1 MLYWD
6 ADRRLSV
13 AMVSNNT
20 LAPGLQQ
27 RLQRALVAFAEN
39 RTTDA
44 VDELRS
50 ELPDNPVQPGNYL
63 LPSGEIV
70 VVSTEENRMSVA
82 RRGIRYRAY
91 RIGSGIRYVPGLDTY
106 LAGAAGARLHWL
118 NLYEDMLG
126 APR

>member
-6 ADRRLSV
+6 GDRRISV

-27 RLQRALVAFAEN
+27 RLQRALVAFAES
-39 RTTDA
+39 RTTEGI
-44 VDELRS
+44 DELRS

-63 LPSGEIV
+63 LPSGETV
-70 VVSTEENRMSVA
+70 VVSSDDNGVSVL
-82 RRGIRYRAY
+82 RWGIRYRAY
-91 RIGSGIRYVPGLDTY
+91 RIGAGIRYVPGLDTY
-106 LAGAAGARLHWL
+106 LAGAADGRLHWL

-126 APR
+126 AAK